1 MTPAISPGSSKTS
14 PTASWRVGRRVLA
27 VVMIFASLLLAG
39 AGVAH
44 AQDPSKSRPFVTDAE
59 LAQGKAAAAA
69 QAAAEAEAA
78 RVEEPSLS
86 QSTGAAVVFWL
97 FAFITVA
104 GSIFVI
110 TRRNLISAVM
120 GMVGTFFGIAA
131 VYAMLYAQFLTVIQV
146 LVYAG
151 AIMVLFVFVIMILNK
166 PETEPW
172 SSTNLPGKIA
182 IGLLLLYL
190 LVRLGA
196 VLWSIEPPPETLKA
210 PEPIMITGAEGPYAT
225 GFGSTRALGDTLFR
239 EYLFPFEAVSL
250 VLLIAVVGAIAVA
263 RPHQAMPGML
273 PQAGDDQAGN
283 EAANS

>member
-1 MTPAISPGSSKTS
+1 MDMRRALA
-14 PTASWRVGRRVLA
+14 ASMILVS
-27 VVMIFASLLLAG
+27 VMLLSLAG
-39 AGVAH
+39 ASMAS
-44 AQDPSKSRPFVTDAE
+44 AQGRGKSEPYVTDAE
-59 LAQGKAAAAA
+59 LARGRAQAAA
-69 QAAAEAEAA
+69 QAAAEAAAEAE
-78 RVEEPSLS
+78 RNKKPTLNR
-86 QSTGAAVVFWL
+86 STGAAVMFWL
-97 FAFITVA
+97 FALMTVA
-104 GSIFVI
+104 GSDFVI

-172 SSTNLPGKIA
+172 STTNLPGKIA

-190 LVRLGA
+190 LIRLGL
-196 VLWSIEPPPETLKA
+196 VLWAIEPPPEAMEA
-210 PEPIMITGAEGPYAT
+210 PAPVKIVGAGGVEEV
-225 GFGSTRALGDTLFR
+225 GFGSTKALGHTLFR

-263 RPHQAMPGML
+263 RPHESRPGVL
-273 PQAGDDQAGN
+273 PQDPAQG

>member
-1 MTPAISPGSSKTS
+1 M
-14 PTASWRVGRRVLA
+14 RMDMRRSLA
-27 VVMIFASLLLAG
+27 VSMILVSMMLLSLAG
-39 AGVAH
+39 AGLAS
-44 AQDPSKSRPFVTDAE
+44 AQGRGKSEPFVTDSD
-59 LAQGKAAAAA
+59 LARNRAQAAAQASA
-69 QAAAEAEAA
+69 QAAAEAEMN
-78 RVEEPSLS
+78 RTPTLNR
-86 QSTGAAVVFWL
+86 STGAAVMFWL
-97 FAFITVA
+97 FALMTVA

-151 AIMVLFVFVIMILNK
+151 AIMVLFVFVIMIINK
-166 PETEPW
+166 PEAEPW

-182 IGLLLLYL
+182 IGLLLLYIL
-190 LVRLGA
+190 IRLGM
-196 VLWSIEPPPETLKA
+196 VLWTIEPPPEALEA
-210 PEPIMITGAEGPYAT
+210 PAPVKITGVGGVEEVP
-225 GFGSTRALGDTLFR
+225 FGSTKALGHTLFR

-263 RPHQAMPGML
+263 RPHESRPGML
-273 PQAGDDQAGN
+273 PQDTG